1 VRAVRRGVQLF
12 TGKGGVGKSTLVAAS
27 ALEAAGQGHRP
38 LVVEL
43 GHRASIGAIL
53 GGGPI
58 GHEPAEVV
66 PGVFATAVAP
76 EPALVEHLAEHVK
89 VRGIARR
96 IAASR
101 TLRRF
106 FEAAPAVVEAL
117 TLARLSALARLR
129 EGEQAR
135 FHPIL
140 VDLDS
145 TGHALMFLELPR
157 VLGEIAKAG
166 PLRAIVDRSTAL
178 LQDEGTCLHVVTLPA
193 ELVVQETVELCRQI
207 TERGTVRAG
216 ALLVNQVPP
225 LPIEPAALDRL
236 QRHARAERDAVLLG
250 EVALGTQAL
259 DRHRR
264 ARACIDAVGREVTLP
279 RIELPLLA
287 EVSGA
292 ELRKLGA
299 ALAPALEGP

>member
-1 VRAVRRGVQLF
+1 VRAVQLF

-27 ALEAAGQGHRP
+27 ALEAARRGHRP

-53 GGGPI
+53 GGGPV

-76 EPALVEHLAEHVK
+76 EAALLDHLAEHVK
-89 VRGIARR
+89 VRAVARR
-96 IAASR
+96 IAGSR

-106 FEAAPAVVEAL
+106 LEAAPAVVEAL
-117 TLARLSALARLR
+117 ALARLSALAALR
-129 EGEQAR
+129 EGEGAR
-135 FHPIL
+135 HHPIL

-157 VLGEIAKAG
+157 VLAEVAESG
-166 PLRAIVDRSTAL
+166 PLRAITDRSRAL
-178 LQDEGTCLHVVTLPA
+178 LEDEGTCLHVVTLPA
-193 ELVVQETVELCRQI
+193 ELVVQETVELCRQVA
-207 TERGTVRAG
+207 ERRAVRPG

-225 LPIEPAALDRL
+225 LPIERAALERL
-236 QRHARAERDAVLLG
+236 ERHARAEHDERLRHD
-250 EVALGTQAL
+250 VALGRRMLEQ
-259 DRHRR
+259 HGR
-264 ARACIDAVGREVTLP
+264 ARACIDALAREVPLP
-279 RIELPLLA
+279 VMELPLVPDVAAALP
-287 EVSGA
+287 
-292 ELRKLGA
+292 LLGQ